1 MYHIQVIAV
10 VVDVI
15 VVTLTIHCESIDIS
29 TRTHVVSLLAS
40 VDLLFC
46 NAHFGLVIS
55 FDFYIGKLFIIDEH
69 IHFLQTF
76 TGGTE
81 LHFLHFFALF
91 TFQLECLA
99 LTFRQQKAF
108 KSLIEVA
115 DEHLLVIL
123 QGLGTNIQCFLCGFA
138 CKHTVSIGG
147 WLATQFIS
155 LLGLDSPF
163 FDSELLLREIAHNL
177 LLGLESASSCLHGYS
192 DRTQPQF
199 FTESNKEVETEP
211 DLVISHI
218 NSLEVGTLGQLV
230 PTLAEALVH
239 VQ

>member
-15 VVTLTIHCESIDIS
+15 VVTLTIHYESVDIN
-29 TRTHVVSLLAS
+29 TRSYVISLLAS

-69 IHFLQTF
+69 IHFLQTS
-76 TGGTE
+76 TSGTE

-91 TFQLECLA
+91 TSQLEFLA

-115 DEHLLVIL
+115 DEHLQVIL
-123 QGLGTNIQCFLCGFA
+123 QGLGTHIQCFLCGFA
-138 CKHTVSIGG
+138 FKHTVSIVG
-147 WLATQFIS
+147 WLATQFKS
-155 LLGLDSPF
+155 LLGLDIHF
-163 FDSELLLREIAHNL
+163 FNNELLLREIAHNL
-177 LLGLESASSCLHGYS
+177 LLGLESVSSCLHGYS
-192 DRTQPQF
+192 NRT
-199 FTESNKEVETEP
+199 
-211 DLVISHI
+211 
-218 NSLEVGTLGQLV
+218 
-230 PTLAEALVH
+230 
-239 VQ
+239 